1 MALLPCDIIIIS
13 KEHNEAK
20 PRAGALA
27 FAYRRASFA
36 DKNLCVLRGAFI
48 CGGEVLLQRKAH
60 AEAGAFCEEYL
71 IDLNATQAAIRAGY
85 SSKTA
90 DVQSA
95 RLLVNVKVQERISL
109 LRSKQSKRTEV
120 TADKVI
126 AELAAIAFA
135 DRTELAKVDKN
146 GSVKFT
152 PTDSLPDDVKKIIS
166 GIKEG
171 KFGTEVSSYDKVKAL
186 ELLGKHLGL
195 WEKAASESNAASEV
209 PTLYK
214 ALEADDE

>member
-1 MALLPCDIIIIS
+1 MANDGIS
-13 KEHNEAK
+13 DYIEK
-20 PRAGALA
+20 
-27 FAYRRASFA
+27 
-36 DKNLCVLRGAFI
+36 
-48 CGGEVLLQRKAH
+48 
-60 AEAGAFCEEYL
+60 
-71 IDLNATQAAIRAGY
+71 
-85 SSKTA
+85 
-90 DVQSA
+90 
-95 RLLVNVKVQERISL
+95 
-109 LRSKQSKRTEV
+109 LRSQQSKRTEV

-135 DRTELAKVDKN
+135 DRTVLAKVDKN
-146 GSVKFT
+146 GSVRFT

-195 WEKAASESNAASEV
+195 WEKAASEINAASEV

>member
-1 MALLPCDIIIIS
+1 MANDGIS
-13 KEHNEAK
+13 DYIEK
-20 PRAGALA
+20 
-27 FAYRRASFA
+27 
-36 DKNLCVLRGAFI
+36 
-48 CGGEVLLQRKAH
+48 
-60 AEAGAFCEEYL
+60 
-71 IDLNATQAAIRAGY
+71 
-85 SSKTA
+85 
-90 DVQSA
+90 
-95 RLLVNVKVQERISL
+95 
-109 LRSKQSKRTEV
+109 LRSQQSKRTEV

-146 GSVKFT
+146 GSVRFT

-195 WEKAASESNAASEV
+195 WEKAASEINAASEV

>member
-1 MALLPCDIIIIS
+1 MMANDGIS
-13 KEHNEAK
+13 DYIEK
-20 PRAGALA
+20 
-27 FAYRRASFA
+27 
-36 DKNLCVLRGAFI
+36 
-48 CGGEVLLQRKAH
+48 
-60 AEAGAFCEEYL
+60 
-71 IDLNATQAAIRAGY
+71 
-85 SSKTA
+85 
-90 DVQSA
+90 
-95 RLLVNVKVQERISL
+95 
-109 LRSKQSKRTEV
+109 LRSQQSKRTEV

-146 GSVKFT
+146 GSVRFT

-195 WEKAASESNAASEV
+195 WEKAASEINAASEV

>member
-1 MALLPCDIIIIS
+1 MLTKKLMRPSGRFLFAEVS
-13 KEHNEAK
+13 KIAK
-20 PRAGALA
+20 LTPKQER
-27 FAYRRASFA
+27 
-36 DKNLCVLRGAFI
+36 
-48 CGGEVLLQRKAH
+48 
-60 AEAGAFCEEYL
+60 FCEEYL
-71 IDLNATQAAIRAGY
+71 VDLNVTQAAIRAGY
-85 SSKTA
+85 SKKTA
-90 DVQSA
+90 YRIGA
-95 RLLVNVKVQERISL
+95 ELLQKTHVSNRISE
-109 LRSKQSKRTEV
+109 LRSQQSKRTEI
-120 TADKVI
+120 TADRVI

-135 DRTELAKVDKN
+135 DRTELAKVDKSGN
-146 GSVKFT
+146 VKFA

>member
-1 MALLPCDIIIIS
+1 MMANDGIS
-13 KEHNEAK
+13 
-20 PRAGALA
+20 
-27 FAYRRASFA
+27 
-36 DKNLCVLRGAFI
+36 
-48 CGGEVLLQRKAH
+48 
-60 AEAGAFCEEYL
+60 
-71 IDLNATQAAIRAGY
+71 
-85 SSKTA
+85 
-90 DVQSA
+90 
-95 RLLVNVKVQERISL
+95 ERIEL
-109 LRSKQSKRTEV
+109 LRSEQSKRTEI

-152 PTDSLPDDVKKIIS
+152 PTDNLPDDVKKIVS

-195 WEKAASESNAASEV
+195 WEKSASESNTVTEV

-214 ALEADDE
+214 ALEDDDE

>member
-1 MALLPCDIIIIS
+1 MMANDGIS
-13 KEHNEAK
+13 DYIEK
-20 PRAGALA
+20 
-27 FAYRRASFA
+27 
-36 DKNLCVLRGAFI
+36 
-48 CGGEVLLQRKAH
+48 
-60 AEAGAFCEEYL
+60 
-71 IDLNATQAAIRAGY
+71 
-85 SSKTA
+85 
-90 DVQSA
+90 
-95 RLLVNVKVQERISL
+95 
-109 LRSKQSKRTEV
+109 LRSQQSKRTEV

-135 DRTELAKVDKN
+135 DRTVLAKVDKN
-146 GSVKFT
+146 GSVRFT

-195 WEKAASESNAASEV
+195 WEKAASEINAASEV

>member
-1 MALLPCDIIIIS
+1 MMANDGIS
-13 KEHNEAK
+13 
-20 PRAGALA
+20 
-27 FAYRRASFA
+27 
-36 DKNLCVLRGAFI
+36 
-48 CGGEVLLQRKAH
+48 
-60 AEAGAFCEEYL
+60 
-71 IDLNATQAAIRAGY
+71 
-85 SSKTA
+85 
-90 DVQSA
+90 
-95 RLLVNVKVQERISL
+95 ERIEL
-109 LRSKQSKRTEV
+109 LRSEQSKRTEI

-146 GSVKFT
+146 GSVRFT
-152 PTDSLPDDVKKIIS
+152 PTDSLSDDVKKVIS

-186 ELLGKHLGL
+186 ELLGKHFGL
-195 WEKAASESNAASEV
+195 WEKSASESNTVAEI